1 MRNKEK
7 WLVKKGFD
15 SNFGRLDVEKKSII
29 PNYVFR
35 SPPKIP
41 LHNYQ
46 FREVNKDRWI
56 NKKEF
61 LYKNSKDL
69 VI

>member
-1 MRNKEK
+1 LKNKEK
-7 WLVKKGFD
+7 WLYKRGFD
-15 SNFGRLDVEKKSII
+15 HNFAKLDIEKKTVI

-35 SPPKIP
+35 SPPKVP
-41 LHNYQ
+41 VQNYQ
-46 FREVNKDRWI
+46 FREVNKDKWI

-61 LYKNSKDL
+61 AYKNAHDL